1 MYLVEKHTKFVE
13 DIYTSSKLDKN
24 PYSCI
29 PSVIFLSCTFVV
41 LYMHIHQY
49 QSRRWG
55 EGIYKDVVFHW
66 AYFYIARIWF
76 VFVKFGRYLIDSM
89 DEFVEENSPK
99 DEIILNQTLTHVC
112 IFLITLT
119 ISTIPLIII
128 SFQQIYRDRIP
139 NLLMWITEEDPQTN
153 SELGTSGQYLE
164 RPPHFLQPYRKDAV
178 PYRSKRSTS
187 FIADVLSDRQTSNCR
202 ISKSLMTISSEKF
215 QDNLPKRY

>member
-55 EGIYKDVVFHW
+55 EGIYK
-66 AYFYIARIWF
+66 
-76 VFVKFGRYLIDSM
+76 
-89 DEFVEENSPK
+89 ENSPK